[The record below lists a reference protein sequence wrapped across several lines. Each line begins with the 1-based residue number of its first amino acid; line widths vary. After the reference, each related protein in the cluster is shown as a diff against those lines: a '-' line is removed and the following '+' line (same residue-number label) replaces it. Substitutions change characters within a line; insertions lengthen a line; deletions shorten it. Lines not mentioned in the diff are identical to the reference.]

1 MKPTYCRLSFAIPS
15 RLTPSSR
22 QVVYTSLHGFS
33 DASTVAYGVSIYV
46 RSVLDD
52 GSVSVTLVAGKAR
65 VLPVRPVT
73 IPKAE
78 LLGAHL
84 LAKMLSHTA
93 DVLSIPLADVYAW
106 TDSEI
111 VLYWLP
117 KYPSSLDRFV
127 ANRVHTIQDLIP
139 PSALRHVS
147 SALNPADLASRG
159 IRAPDL
165 ATSTLWW
172 SGPPWLALPPDK
184 WPTHKLSKPKEA
196 SQCLTISTSYA
207 MNSEQSRFLD
217 ALWSKFSSYHTLVRV
232 VARIRRFLRNSRSS
246 TPVKIVND
254 SLLPEEISDSKALLF
269 KLAQLQSYPDAFQA
283 ITKQKSLPK
292 NHPFLRFIPSY
303 TDAGHLALHTRVR
316 DPFKP
321 SSPRSL
327 IPLHA

>member
-93 DVLSIPLADVYAW
+93 DVLSIPPADVYAW
-106 TDSEI
+106 TDSEM

-117 KYPSSLDRFV
+117 KHPSSLDRFV
-127 ANRVHTIQDLIP
+127 DNRVHTIQDLIP
-139 PSALRHVS
+139 PSAWRHVS

-172 SGPPWLALPPDK
+172 SGSPWLALPPDK

-196 SQCLTISTSYA
+196 SQSLTISTSYA
-207 MNSEQSRFLD
+207 MNSEQSHFLD
-217 ALWSKFSSYHTLVRV
+217 ALWSKFLSYHTLVRV
-232 VARIRRFLRNSRSS
+232 VARIRRFLQNSRSS